1 EAAEEEVLPLLTDG
15 VSIAAVNGPRAVV
28 LSGDESEVLRIAAGF
43 GDRRTRRLRVSHA
56 FHSPHME
63 PMLDAFARVAAALT
77 RHAPAIPLISTVTG
91 APAGAEDLG
100 APDYWVRQVR
110 GTVRFADAVRALAG
124 RGAGL
129 LLELGPDGTLT
140 AAARDTLGDDGALP
154 GAAALRRGRPEV
166 PTLGT
171 ALATL
176 FVHGT
181 RPHWPAVFE
190 GTGAR
195 RTDLPTY
202 PFQRQRYWPEAGR
215 PAPAG
220 TDPVD
225 AAFWAAVDQGD
236 LSALDAGLDLDRDT
250 VAALAGWR
258 RGRREHAAVDAW
270 RYRASWTPL
279 DAAVSTGSTGSGP
292 AAGRWLVLATE
303 PVPWLERVVDQPVP
317 LITPAGADRAA
328 LAELLRAAARESDG
342 FTGVLSLLALGSD
355 PLAATATAVQALG
368 DADLSAPLWC
378 LTRGAVSTGRSDRP
392 ADPRQAA
399 VWGLGRSAALELP
412 ARWGGLVD
420 LPDLSEP
427 SEPSGQRDGTAQ
439 PDDTVLRRLAAAL
452 TRTDGE
458 DQLAVRASG
467 TFARRL
473 VRHPIGDRPATR
485 PYAPRG
491 TVLITGGTGGLG
503 GHLARHLA
511 ERGAGHLLLLSR
523 SGADA
528 PGADRLRADLAALGT
543 EATLVACDVADRDA
557 LAAVLAAVP
566 ADRPLSAVFH
576 TAGVVA
582 DGTLDTLDA
591 DRFAEVLRPKADAAR
606 HLDDLTREADLD
618 AFVLFTSTA
627 GTLGAAGQ
635 ANYAAANAHLDALAE
650 QRRADGRPATA
661 IAWGPWAGEG
671 MAGAGSGV
679 EQRVRRGGYAPM
691 APGRALAALGH
702 VLDHQDTALTVADI
716 DWQRFAA
723 VFTAQRP
730 FPLIADLAGP
740 AGRRADA
747 APESGLR
754 QRVAELPEQARRRF
768 LLDFVRSRVA
778 AVLGHAGGDGIGADQ
793 AFTELGMDSL
803 TTVELRN
810 TLTAATGLTLSA
822 TLVYDHPTPAD
833 LAAHLLAELLGSLPE
848 TGRTAAPRPVAEDP
862 VVITGMACRFPGGIE
877 TPEDLWRL
885 LADGADAVRPF
896 PTDRGW
902 DLDALGQ
909 GGSATLHGG
918 FLDDVGRFDARF
930 FGISPRE
937 ALAMDPQQRLLLETS
952 WEALERSGIAPDRL
966 RGSDTGVFV
975 GTNGQDYLTVLRRGT
990 ADVRGHAATGNTASV
1005 LSGRLS
1011 YTLGL
1016 EGPAVTVDTAC
1027 SSALVALHLAARA
1040 LRAGECSLALA
1051 GGASVMSSPDA
1062 FVEFT
1067 AQGGLAADGRC
1078 KAFADAADGTAWSE
1092 GAGVLVLE
1100 RLSDAL
1106 RNGRPVLAV
1115 LRGSAV
1121 NQDGASNGLTAPNG
1135 RAQQR
1140 VIRAALA
1147 DAGLTAGEVDAV
1159 EAHGTGTALGDPIE
1173 AHALQAAYGRE
1184 RELPL
1189 LVGSVKSN
1197 LGHTQAAAGAAGV
1210 IKTVLALRAG
1220 VLPRTLHVDTPSRH
1234 IDWTAGAVEL
1244 LAEARE
1250 WPETGRPR
1258 RAGVSAFGVSGT
1270 NAHVLLEQAPPAEPA
1285 PEAAPAAAVPV
1296 RAGAAPW
1303 VVSARSEA
1311 ALDASLAR
1319 LGAAVEGVSALDV
1332 AHSLAA
1338 GRASLAHRAVLLDGV
1353 EVARGLATD
1362 RAVAFL
1368 FSGQGSQRL
1377 GMGRESYARFPVF
1390 AEAFDAVCARLDQH
1404 LDQPLRE
1411 VVWGADAELLNR
1423 TDFAQAGLFAVEVAL
1438 FRLVES
1444 LGVRPEFVAGHS
1456 IGEIAAAHVA
1466 GVFSLADACA
1476 LVAARGRLMQALPE
1490 GGAMLAIEA
1499 TEEEVRPLLGESV
1512 ALAAVNGPTSVV
1524 VSGAEEAVEALGEHF
1539 AERRTSR
1546 LRVSHAFHSALM
1558 DPMLADFRAVLNG
1571 LTYHAPSIPLVSNL
1585 TGELVSGT
1593 TDADY
1598 WVRHVRETVRFADG
1612 LATLLGAG
1620 AGALLELGP
1629 DGVLSAL
1636 AQRSTGEH
1644 DCVVEPSCRRDR
1656 PEEHTLVTALAR
1668 LHVAGV
1674 PVDWTAL
1681 LAGTGAARVDLPT
1694 YPFQRERYWPE
1705 RAPEPAAA
1713 GGDPADAAFWSA
1725 VERAD
1730 TAALGT
1736 ALGLADDSSL
1746 AELLPAL
1753 STWRR
1758 RQSARTDADRLRYR
1772 AAWRPYAV
1780 PAGPEA
1786 LPEGWLAVLPAG
1798 RADDPW
1804 TTAALTALGP
1814 DVLRLETGR
1823 DGRAALV
1830 ERLAPHAGAVTGVI
1844 SLLAAEDTLPTG
1856 LARPDELL
1864 AALGEA
1870 GIEAPLWCLTRGAVA
1885 VGDTEAPDRPAQAA
1899 AWGIGRVIALEHPR
1913 RWGGLVDLAE
1923 APDTRTA
1930 ARLRALLTAPDG
1942 EDQLA
1947 LRPSGAFARRLVR
1960 ATTDADARPWTPH
1973 GTVLLIGDPD
1983 GHAAPTARWLAR
1995 NGARQVVLL
2004 TAEDTADG
2012 SSAVERIEAELAG
2025 HGAGL
2030 SVVTGA
2036 PGDPAALA
2044 SALGRPELTA
2054 VLHTGRTAAPGTPD
2068 EQLAGLLAELAALD
2082 TALGDRPLDAF
2093 LLFGSIAGT
2102 WGVKGRADEAAAGAL
2117 LEAAAQSRRAAGRA
2131 ALAVAWGAW
2140 TGSTPD
2146 SLAAHLRANGLPPIA
2161 PERALT
2167 ALAAAADGPAAV
2179 TVAEV
2184 TWERFAPAFGETRT
2198 TRLFAELPGARRTA
2212 EPQQPGGG
2220 SARAE
2225 ALRADLRDRS
2235 AAERTEALLAL
2246 VRAEAA
2252 AVLGHADADDVPA
2265 GHPFK
2270 DLGFDSLT
2278 AVDLR
2283 NRLGTAT
2290 GLKLPATLVFDYPS
2304 PAALAAHLRA
2314 ELLDEAGEAER
2325 PVAAVDTDDPIVIV
2339 GMGCRYPGGVRS
2351 PEDLWQLLLD
2361 GTDAIGPFPTDR
2373 GWDLDRL
2380 AHGDRDGRGRSV
2392 TGHGGFLYDAAEFDA
2407 AFFGVSPREALVV
2420 DPQQRLLLETAW
2432 EALERAGIDPA
2443 GLRGGDTGVFVG
2455 GGSGDYRP
2463 AIGQL
2468 GHVETAQSASLLS
2481 GRLSY
2486 TLGLEGPSVSVDTA
2500 CSSSLVALHLAAQ
2513 ALRAGECSLALA
2525 GGVTVMSSPVG
2536 FVEFGEMGALSP
2548 DGRCRAFS
2556 DGADGTGWS
2565 EGVGVLVVERR
2576 SDAERLG
2583 HRVLAVL
2590 RGSAVNQDGASNGI
2604 TAPNGPS
2611 QQRVIRRALAGAGL
2625 TPGEVDAVEAHGT
2638 GTRLGDPIEAQALL
2652 ATYGQDR
2659 ERPVLI
2665 GALKSNLGH
2674 TQAASGVGGVIK
2686 MVLAMRHGLLPRTL
2700 HLDTPS
2706 AHVDWTAGAAELLTE
2721 ARDWPES
2728 GRPRRAGVSAF
2739 GASGTNAHVILE
2751 QAAEEPPPAA
2761 GDRPDDRTLPVP
2773 LSAAT
2778 PEALREQAARLLDRL
2793 AGHPGLTVRD
2803 LGHSLATTRALLD
2816 HRAVLLAADREEL
2829 VRGLRA
2835 LADGNPGGEAVQG
2848 SARSAR
2854 TAFLFPGQGS
2864 QRPGAGSG
2872 LYASEPVFAEAL
2884 DAVLAGF
2891 EGRLA
2896 GPLREVLFAVEGSVE
2911 AGLLD
2916 DTGFAQPALFAL

>member
-1 EAAEEEVLPLLTDG
+1 
-15 VSIAAVNGPRAVV
+15 
-28 LSGDESEVLRIAAGF
+28 
-43 GDRRTRRLRVSHA
+43 
-56 FHSPHME
+56 M
-63 PMLDAFARVAAALT
+63 
-77 RHAPAIPLISTVTG
+77 
-91 APAGAEDLG
+91 
-100 APDYWVRQVR
+100 
-110 GTVRFADAVRALAG
+110 
-124 RGAGL
+124 
-129 LLELGPDGTLT
+129 
-140 AAARDTLGDDGALP
+140 
-154 GAAALRRGRPEV
+154 
-166 PTLGT
+166 
-171 ALATL
+171 
-176 FVHGT
+176 
-181 RPHWPAVFE
+181 
-190 GTGAR
+190 
-195 RTDLPTY
+195 
-202 PFQRQRYWPEAGR
+202 
-215 PAPAG
+215 
-220 TDPVD
+220 
-225 AAFWAAVDQGD
+225 
-236 LSALDAGLDLDRDT
+236 
-250 VAALAGWR
+250 
-258 RGRREHAAVDAW
+258 
-270 RYRASWTPL
+270 
-279 DAAVSTGSTGSGP
+279 
-292 AAGRWLVLATE
+292 
-303 PVPWLERVVDQPVP
+303 
-317 LITPAGADRAA
+317 
-328 LAELLRAAARESDG
+328 
-342 FTGVLSLLALGSD
+342 
-355 PLAATATAVQALG
+355 
-368 DADLSAPLWC
+368 
-378 LTRGAVSTGRSDRP
+378 
-392 ADPRQAA
+392 
-399 VWGLGRSAALELP
+399 
-412 ARWGGLVD
+412 
-420 LPDLSEP
+420 
-427 SEPSGQRDGTAQ
+427 
-439 PDDTVLRRLAAAL
+439 
-452 TRTDGE
+452 
-458 DQLAVRASG
+458 
-467 TFARRL
+467 
-473 VRHPIGDRPATR
+473 
-485 PYAPRG
+485 
-491 TVLITGGTGGLG
+491 
-503 GHLARHLA
+503 
-511 ERGAGHLLLLSR
+511 
-523 SGADA
+523 
-528 PGADRLRADLAALGT
+528 
-543 EATLVACDVADRDA
+543 
-557 LAAVLAAVP
+557 
-566 ADRPLSAVFH
+566 
-576 TAGVVA
+576 
-582 DGTLDTLDA
+582 
-591 DRFAEVLRPKADAAR
+591 
-606 HLDDLTREADLD
+606 
-618 AFVLFTSTA
+618 
-627 GTLGAAGQ
+627 
-635 ANYAAANAHLDALAE
+635 
-650 QRRADGRPATA
+650 
-661 IAWGPWAGEG
+661 
-671 MAGAGSGV
+671 
-679 EQRVRRGGYAPM
+679 
-691 APGRALAALGH
+691 
-702 VLDHQDTALTVADI
+702 
-716 DWQRFAA
+716 
-723 VFTAQRP
+723 
-730 FPLIADLAGP
+730 
-740 AGRRADA
+740 
-747 APESGLR
+747 
-754 QRVAELPEQARRRF
+754 
-768 LLDFVRSRVA
+768 
-778 AVLGHAGGDGIGADQ
+778 
-793 AFTELGMDSL
+793 
-803 TTVELRN
+803 
-810 TLTAATGLTLSA
+810 
-822 TLVYDHPTPAD
+822 
-833 LAAHLLAELLGSLPE
+833 
-848 TGRTAAPRPVAEDP
+848 
-862 VVITGMACRFPGGIE
+862 
-877 TPEDLWRL
+877 
-885 LADGADAVRPF
+885 
-896 PTDRGW
+896 
-902 DLDALGQ
+902 
-909 GGSATLHGG
+909 
-918 FLDDVGRFDARF
+918 
-930 FGISPRE
+930 
-937 ALAMDPQQRLLLETS
+937 
-952 WEALERSGIAPDRL
+952 
-966 RGSDTGVFV
+966 
-975 GTNGQDYLTVLRRGT
+975 
-990 ADVRGHAATGNTASV
+990 
-1005 LSGRLS
+1005 
-1011 YTLGL
+1011 
-1016 EGPAVTVDTAC
+1016 
-1027 SSALVALHLAARA
+1027 
-1040 LRAGECSLALA
+1040 
-1051 GGASVMSSPDA
+1051 
-1062 FVEFT
+1062 
-1067 AQGGLAADGRC
+1067 
-1078 KAFADAADGTAWSE
+1078 
-1092 GAGVLVLE
+1092 
-1100 RLSDAL
+1100 
-1106 RNGRPVLAV
+1106 
-1115 LRGSAV
+1115 
-1121 NQDGASNGLTAPNG
+1121 
-1135 RAQQR
+1135 
-1140 VIRAALA
+1140 
-1147 DAGLTAGEVDAV
+1147 
-1159 EAHGTGTALGDPIE
+1159 
-1173 AHALQAAYGRE
+1173 
-1184 RELPL
+1184 
-1189 LVGSVKSN
+1189 
-1197 LGHTQAAAGAAGV
+1197 
-1210 IKTVLALRAG
+1210 
-1220 VLPRTLHVDTPSRH
+1220 
-1234 IDWTAGAVEL
+1234 
-1244 LAEARE
+1244 
-1250 WPETGRPR
+1250 
-1258 RAGVSAFGVSGT
+1258 
-1270 NAHVLLEQAPPAEPA
+1270 
-1285 PEAAPAAAVPV
+1285 
-1296 RAGAAPW
+1296 
-1303 VVSARSEA
+1303 
-1311 ALDASLAR
+1311 
-1319 LGAAVEGVSALDV
+1319 
-1332 AHSLAA
+1332 
-1338 GRASLAHRAVLLDGV
+1338 
-1353 EVARGLATD
+1353 
-1362 RAVAFL
+1362 
-1368 FSGQGSQRL
+1368 
-1377 GMGRESYARFPVF
+1377 
-1390 AEAFDAVCARLDQH
+1390 
-1404 LDQPLRE
+1404 
-1411 VVWGADAELLNR
+1411 
-1423 TDFAQAGLFAVEVAL
+1423 
-1438 FRLVES
+1438 
-1444 LGVRPEFVAGHS
+1444 
-1456 IGEIAAAHVA
+1456 
-1466 GVFSLADACA
+1466 
-1476 LVAARGRLMQALPE
+1476 
-1490 GGAMLAIEA
+1490 
-1499 TEEEVRPLLGESV
+1499 
-1512 ALAAVNGPTSVV
+1512 
-1524 VSGAEEAVEALGEHF
+1524 
-1539 AERRTSR
+1539 
-1546 LRVSHAFHSALM
+1546 
-1558 DPMLADFRAVLNG
+1558 
-1571 LTYHAPSIPLVSNL
+1571 
-1585 TGELVSGT
+1585 
-1593 TDADY
+1593 
-1598 WVRHVRETVRFADG
+1598 
-1612 LATLLGAG
+1612 
-1620 AGALLELGP
+1620 
-1629 DGVLSAL
+1629 LSAL

-1713 GGDPADAAFWSA
+1713 GGDPVDAAFWSA

-1870 GIEAPLWCLTRGAVA
+1870 GVEAPLWCLTRGAVA
-1885 VGDTEAPDRPAQAA
+1885 VVDTEAPDRPAQAA
-1899 AWGIGRVIALEHPR
+1899 AWGIGRVTALEHPR

-1960 ATTDADARPWTPH
+1960 ATTDADARPWTPR

-2004 TAEDTADG
+2004 TAEDTG

-2044 SALGRPELTA
+2044 SALDRPELTA

-2146 SLAAHLRANGLPPIA
+2146 SLAAHLRANGLPPLA

-2198 TRLFAELPGARRTA
+2198 TRLFAELPEARRTA

-2721 ARDWPES
+2721 ARGWPES

-2751 QAAEEPPPAA
+2751 QPAEEPPPAA

-2803 LGHSLATTRALLD
+2803 LGHSLATTRTLLD

-2835 LADGNPGGEAVQG
+2835 LADGSTGGEAVQG

-2884 DAVLAGF
+2884 DAAVEAAEEEVLPLLTDGVSIAAVNGPRAVVLSGDADAVERIAAGLAADGRRTRRLRVSHAFHSVHMDAMLDDFERTARGIAYTAPRIPLVSNLTGELVTGETGAHYWVRHVREAVRFADGLATLAARGVRRHLELGPDGVLSALVQAGGADQADPARPVVTATALRHGRDERTTLLTAVARLHADGLAPHWPAVFEGTGARRVDLPTYPFQRQRYWPEPAPAPAPATADGEFWTALRTESLDALADTLDVDGDALAKVLPALRDWHDRREEQAAVDALRRRIVWQPLDRARSGAPAGTWLAVLPAGHADDAWAQTVLGALGPDTARLTVAAGLDRARLAEKLAELPDTGRGFSGVLSLLALDESTADGTPAGPARTATLLQALGDARIGAPLWCLTREAVAAAPGDRVTGLPQAAVWGLGRVAALELPQRWGGLIDLPGTVDRDAAALLAAVLAEPAGEDQLAVRRTGLF
-2891 EGRLA
+2891 ARRLA
-2896 GPLREVLFAVEGSVE
+2896 ATPGGSGDDQGLWEPTGTVLITGGTGALGGEVARGLAAAGARHLLLLSRRGPDAPGAAGLREDLTAAGATVTITACDVADREALAAVLAAVPADQPLSAVVHAAGVLDDGVIDGLDPDRFTAVHRAKAASALLLDELTADQDLAVFALFSSASAAVGNPGQGNYAAANAILDALAERRRAHGRAATSIAWGAWGGGMAADARAAEAARRTGIRPLDPAAAVSALRRTVLDDAPTTLVADVDPERFVRAFTAVRPSRLLAQLPGYAEPQGPGGDTGNGRELRAELAGLPPARRAATVLGLVRGRAAEVLGLPGIEAVGPDKAFRDLGFDSLGAVELRNRLGAATGLDLSPTLVFDHPSPSE
-2911 AGLLD
+2911 LAEHLLGLLLTGPGQDSTDAEPERDRLRALLESVPLDRLRRSGVLDELLKLADGAADGGAAEDADAIDAMDLD
-2916 DTGFAQPALFAL
+2916 DLVQAALRNDPDHAQD